1 MALSCSW
8 VTYIEY
14 LEEEGA
20 VSYVNAQPLL
30 FGALSLAATIAELR
44 SRGGCRR
51 LRLKNQC
58 QLKLYSNSCIRLN
71 RSETDNTDA
80 SQPTP
85 LQRTF
90 HNCLPAMQTPLN
102 NPSNRNCSPNVVN
115 ILRTVYESITES
127 FALRLN
133 KPLIPTTSRSF
144 SQTCCWAL
152 SPIDVRGEGSINSK
166 VRTLYTYIAYHQ
178 SMGRKILIVCFLS
191 VLYS

>member
-1 MALSCSW
+1 MACVIQPTLTVCEQLALSCSW
-8 VTYIEY
+8 GTYIEY

-20 VSYVNAQPLL
+20 VSYMNAQPLL
-30 FGALSLAATIAELR
+30 IGALSLAAAIAELR

-58 QLKLYSNSCIRLN
+58 QLKLYSNSSSIRSN

-90 HNCLPAMQTPLN
+90 HNCLPAMHTPLN
-102 NPSNRNCSPNVVN
+102 NPSNRNCSPNVIN
-115 ILRTVYESITES
+115 MLRTVYESIAES

-133 KPLIPTTSRSF
+133 KPL
-144 SQTCCWAL
+144 
-152 SPIDVRGEGSINSK
+152 
-166 VRTLYTYIAYHQ
+166 
-178 SMGRKILIVCFLS
+178 
-191 VLYS
+191 